1 MPSTFLEMAEAV
13 RGFVGDSGS
22 CNIDRAK
29 KAVNAARELLWDKRS
44 WTSTEEYF
52 RVCCADCCFTM
63 PNRYEQIKLAWYG
76 KHNISLAD
84 EWFTSTDAYGNRAD
98 QSCHRLITEVG
109 GRHVVFQDYT
119 TAPYQIAVMVEH
131 ADDIGVEITF
141 QAQDE
146 YSTYHTVPITTVNPP
161 NRALSS
167 IRVKGLRAV
176 TKPRTKGRVRVYA
189 YNPDSNSSLLLAI
202 YQPQDINPW
211 FRRFR
216 LPKQCNYMTIYAAR
230 KYFDLEDDSDLVE
243 FKKDSMIFAV
253 LALNSRDNRKA
264 QEYLT
269 NLGLAISE
277 EEKAME
283 GEEIPTASPIKFV
296 DSRRPEG
303 LIDRQALFGAQ
314 DYYFWP

>member
-22 CNIDRAK
+22 CNIERAK
-29 KAVNAARELLWDKRS
+29 KAVNAARELLWDKRG
-44 WTSTEEYF
+44 WLSTAEYF
-52 RVCCADCCFTM
+52 RVCCANNCFTL

-84 EWFTSTDAYGNRAD
+84 EWFTATDAYANTQD
-98 QSCHRLITEVG
+98 QSCHRLITEAG
-109 GRHVVFQDYT
+109 GRHVIFQDYT
-119 TAPYQIAVMVEH
+119 KAPYQIAVMVEH
-131 ADDIGVEITF
+131 FDDVGVELAF

-146 YSTYHTVPITTVNPP
+146 YSTYHTVPITTVMPP
-161 NRALSS
+161 NRAFSS

-176 TKPRTKGRVRVYA
+176 SKPRTKGRVRVYA
-189 YNPDSNSSLLLAI
+189 YNPDINSSLLLAI

-216 LPKQCNYMTIYAAR
+216 LPRQCNYMTIYASL

-253 LALNSRDNRKA
+253 LALNSRENRKA
-264 QEYLT
+264 QEFLT

-277 EEKAME
+277 EEKAIE
-283 GEEIPTASPIKFV
+283 DAEIPTASPIKFV
-296 DSRRPEG
+296 DSRRPEN